1 MMSTIC
7 LLFFFG
13 FLLWMRTS
21 KRVVWKDKGKLLEQI
36 QLQPDKL
43 RAIAGGI
50 ILIASVLCIW
60 TLGLASGIFAAI
72 VLLMAMG
79 SLVVLFF
86 PLQYV
91 GLRWLTGIYVVAL
104 ILEIYS

>member
-1 MMSTIC
+1 
-7 LLFFFG
+7 
-13 FLLWMRTS
+13 MRTS

-50 ILIASVLCIW
+50 IILASVLCIW